1 MTHPTKIDA
10 TWLSAHSVPAA
21 RAFAAGLGRTK
32 RFSSPQIGRA
42 MTCRRF
48 WEAELAKA
56 YQSEIRDGVFR
67 KLLQKVKE
75 QDYGAYLR
83 RIRLNRV
90 RAFTGEAVEFDFPV
104 TALIGTNGGGKSTVL
119 GGSAIA
125 YKSIRPALFFP
136 KSSVGD
142 ETMAN
147 WNIGYDIIDK
157 AKNTNQIVPRSARF
171 KNSKWARD
179 DLIDRPVLY
188 FGIQRTVPAGERR
201 EFKRFATF
209 HYKFSGQRQVLTQT
223 VQDQVARVLGKDVSK
238 FLSADVSPTHTLYIG
253 GDGTISYSEFHFGA
267 GESSI
272 IRMVSEIEAAPVN
285 ALVLIEEI
293 ENGLHPVAVRRMVE
307 YLIDVADRRSIQSI
321 FTTHSEDAL
330 SPLPSEA
337 IWSSIDG
344 KVRQGRI
351 SIEALRAIT
360 GRIDEQVAIFV
371 EDAFAKEWVEGLIRN
386 ALPDHGDEIG
396 VYAVSGDGQ
405 AHAIHT
411 SHRLNPAISD
421 KLKSLCILDGDSS
434 KEENHEE
441 GVVKLPGEMPEAEVF
456 NYVRNNID
464 TLSMRL
470 AVALHLPPE
479 KELKVKQVVE
489 SISMSNRDPHLLFS
503 QVGQSLGFIPSAI
516 VSSAF
521 ISIWV
526 SGNEDAAKKVTE
538 YIRQAVESE
547 SAA

>member
-1 MTHPTKIDA
+1 M
-10 TWLSAHSVPAA
+10 
-21 RAFAAGLGRTK
+21 
-32 RFSSPQIGRA
+32 
-42 MTCRRF
+42 
-48 WEAELAKA
+48 AKA
-56 YQSEIRDGVFR
+56 FQSEIRDGVFR

-75 QDYGAYLR
+75 QDFGEYLR
-83 RIRLNRV
+83 RIRLNKV
-90 RAFTGEAVEFDFPV
+90 RAFTGEVVEFDFPV
-104 TALIGTNGGGKSTVL
+104 TALIGTNGGGKSTIL
-119 GGSAIA
+119 GGAAIA
-125 YKSIRPALFFP
+125 HKSIKPALFFP
-136 KSSVGD
+136 KSSLGD
-142 ETMAN
+142 ESMAN
-147 WNIGYDIIDK
+147 WFIGYDIIDK
-157 AKNTNQIVPRSARF
+157 AKNPSQALQRSARF
-171 KNSKWARD
+171 KKSKWARD
-179 DLIDRPVLY
+179 DLIDRSVLY

-209 HYKFSGQRQVLTQT
+209 HYKFSGERRELTQT
-223 VQDQVARVLGKDVSK
+223 IQEQVAKVLGKNVSK
-238 FLSADVSPTHTLYIG
+238 FTSADVSPSHTLYVG
-253 GDGTISYSEFHFGA
+253 GDGAISYSEFHFGA

-272 IRMVSEIEAAPVN
+272 IRMVSEIESAPKN

-405 AHAIHT
+405 AHGIHT
-411 SHRLNPAISD
+411 SHRINPAISD
-421 KLKSLCILDGDSS
+421 KLKSLCLLDGDSS
-434 KEENHEE
+434 KEEDLDG
-441 GVVKLPGEMPEAEVF
+441 GVMKLPGEMPESEVF
-456 NYVRNNID
+456 NYVRDNIS

-479 KELKVKQVVE
+479 KESVVKSVVE
-489 SISMSNRDPHLLFS
+489 GVSLSNRDPHLLFN
-503 QVGQSLGFIPSAI
+503 QVGQYLGFIPSAI

-521 ISIWV
+521 ISLWV
-526 SGNEDAAKKVTE
+526 AGNEAEAKRVTE
-538 YIRQAVESE
+538 YIRSSVETD
-547 SAA
+547 SAAEVR